1 MEKYWSNSDHSA
13 GLPCILN
20 ECTDIVQRRGVPG
33 PAEILYVDLYQLYTM
48 WNFRHGPAAEENT
61 SSNTMARSWIPLQAT
76 PPPSTSIHIRQALH
90 SLTDEGR
97 TKNVLSFYMFDERAS
112 EEQTGPTGGAPGA
125 AATKRTF
132 SCEWP
137 FFNLGSWN
145 PQKSNRHERNMLFNV
160 LINCPR
166 SGLGM
171 GGMWRLK

>member
-1 MEKYWSNSDHSA
+1 
-13 GLPCILN
+13 
-20 ECTDIVQRRGVPG
+20 
-33 PAEILYVDLYQLYTM
+33 
-48 WNFRHGPAAEENT
+48 
-61 SSNTMARSWIPLQAT
+61 
-76 PPPSTSIHIRQALH
+76 
-90 SLTDEGR
+90 
-97 TKNVLSFYMFDERAS
+97 MFDEQAS

-145 PQKSNRHERNMLFNV
+145 PQKSNRHERNMLFSV

-166 SGLGM
+166 LGLGM